1 MDKFI
6 YGLVFLISKLA
17 MIVSFDD
24 TLRKYYVFWITVGLM
39 RGASKYKLFY
49 LRWICLLC
57 VHDVNMYLCT
67 FCIRSIICVASLS
80 RFMMYV

>member
-24 TLRKYYVFWITVGLM
+24 TLGKYYVFWITVGLM

-57 VHDVNMYLCT
+57 VHDVNVYLCT
-67 FCIRSIICVASLS
+67 CFVSEALYALQVYLGL
-80 RFMMYV
+80 